1 MKYLDKFDDIKKYS
15 NYAHF
20 NDSEIKEIFDK
31 ILNYLKTKQTYV
43 KSGDEYIQMCSAGLS
58 MLFDA
63 QLKLYLSINEEYID
77 AGDEDY
83 TLKYI
88 NLYILD
94 THTNDEYIVATYKD
108 GTTDDIV
115 NDIIK
120 HYNIIKV
127 KFDEI
132 DSASA
137 VIDTNLNYIK
147 TTYEKKD

>member
-1 MKYLDKFDDIKKYS
+1 
-15 NYAHF
+15 
-20 NDSEIKEIFDK
+20 
-31 ILNYLKTKQTYV
+31 
-43 KSGDEYIQMCSAGLS
+43 MCSVELS
-58 MLFDA
+58 MLFAA
-63 QLKLYLSINEEYID
+63 QLKLYLSVDEEYID

-108 GTTDDIV
+108 GATDDIV

-120 HYNIIKV
+120 HYNVIKV

-132 DSASA
+132 NSAG
-137 VIDTNLNYIK
+137 VIIDVNLNYIK